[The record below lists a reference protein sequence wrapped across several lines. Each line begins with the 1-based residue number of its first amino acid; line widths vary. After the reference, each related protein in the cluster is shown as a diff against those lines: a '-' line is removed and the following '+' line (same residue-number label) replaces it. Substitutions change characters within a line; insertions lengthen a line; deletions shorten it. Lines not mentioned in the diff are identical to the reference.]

1 MTVRSESPRPRIRWM
16 VGLLRHM
23 GIMALGTWA
32 LCVQAAYRVPGP
44 WLFFLPWIGVVLTVL
59 DAVMFVNHV
68 FRWVT
73 AEDPLGQALERVQ
86 YWGSLGILIFSSW
99 SLVLFSNGLHDDN
112 VLPPRTSEILD
123 LVNGDVDL
131 DVGSLASVSWA
142 KLRSWHDPSRV
153 EYLQLRPDER
163 RRLWIGEAVI
173 VKFRGGTLGIPW
185 VWGIERNE
193 EKYMRDIVAAVPTA
207 VGAWHR
213 LMDYLLRQQRWRDAA
228 HTAREYLRLYPDDY
242 GQAARVADSLN
253 VAGQNREAQSLLEPV
268 AERHRDYWVYRT
280 LAVAIGFQGESEKVV
295 RLLDETIA
303 MAPRDPDPYY
313 FAGRIYERWG
323 WTDKAIAMYEKLLV
337 VSPGMPEAK
346 QRVETLRKVKAEA
359 ERTRTK

>member
-1 MTVRSESPRPRIRWM
+1 MRAHSENPRPRTLWM
-16 VGLLRHM
+16 VALLRHA

-32 LCVQAAYRVPGP
+32 LYVQAAYRVPGP
-44 WLFFLPWIGVVLTVL
+44 LLFFLPWIGAALTL
-59 DAVMFVNHV
+59 LGAVMLVNHV
-68 FRWVT
+68 FRWVK
-73 AEDPLGQALERVQ
+73 AAGPLGKELERVE
-86 YWGSLGILIFSSW
+86 YWGSLGILIFSCW

-112 VLPPRTSEILD
+112 VLLPRTSEVLD
-123 LVNGDVDL
+123 LVNGEVDL
-131 DVGSLASVSWA
+131 DIASIAPVSWA
-142 KLRSWHDPSRV
+142 KLRSWNDPSRV
-153 EYLQLRPDER
+153 EYVQLRPEER
-163 RRLWIGEAVI
+163 RSLWIGEAVI

-213 LMDYLLRQQRWRDAA
+213 LMDYLLRQQRWHDAA
-228 HTAREYLRLYPDDY
+228 STAREYLRLYPDDY
-242 GQAARVADSLN
+242 RQAARVADALN

-280 LAVAIGFQGESEKVV
+280 LAVAIGFQGQSAKVV

-303 MAPRDPDPYY
+303 MAPRDPEAYY

-323 WTDKAIAMYEKLLV
+323 WTDKAIAMYERLLV
-337 VSPGMPEAK
+337 VDPGMPEAK
-346 QRVETLRKVKAEA
+346 QRVENLRKNRAA
-359 ERTRTK
+359 GERVRAK